1 MYQASFTGLISFP
14 LHYNPL
20 KGPFGSLVSLEDWET
35 KGSQMLRVF
44 FFKQIEGNSCDSFY
58 CSGLESNL
66 QYLWGMPIT
75 SLGQDK
81 PICSLTCQLWGS
93 AGKESAYNVGDLG
106 SIPALGRSSGEG
118 NGYSSMDSIVHEVS
132 KSWPQLSD
140 FHMLTMASP
149 LYHTA
154 SCWCPLRGQEVLKL
168 LKSGP
173 LDEIWGFVVRKR
185 VTLGQPHNSRTSKN
199 EKAHQTFP
207 LIFMQFMCYTLT

>member
-1 MYQASFTGLISFP
+1 MYDFFFLFLFLSCSLEKLYWFTLTSTGWHCLFHSTQGYYYLLKFYYYYHNLTGVYQASFTGLISFP

-118 NGYSSMDSIVHEVS
+118 NGYSSMDYIVHEVS
-132 KSWPQLSD
+132 
-140 FHMLTMASP
+140 
-149 LYHTA
+149 
-154 SCWCPLRGQEVLKL
+154 
-168 LKSGP
+168 
-173 LDEIWGFVVRKR
+173 
-185 VTLGQPHNSRTSKN
+185 
-199 EKAHQTFP
+199 
-207 LIFMQFMCYTLT
+207 